1 MGEPSA
7 YNKNMAFLF
16 PWGFER
22 KSACRAL
29 ALVLFVLLP
38 TCARG
43 AGPSREVGE
52 FEIRIDGEEIGRE
65 KYSIEVR
72 PDGIVSVSTGTLRNS
87 GSEGGRVRVET
98 RLEMDP
104 HYMPRSYRVETSA
117 GDRKGRLEGTFSP
130 GQADF
135 QYLIEGAP
143 RRSGLMLDEYYAV
156 LDANVFHHFAFVGR
170 LFDFDDGEAQALDV
184 VIPQELD
191 NGTVVIRDAGLE
203 TTEIGGKEKR
213 LRHLK
218 LDSGQLLIDLWLDEE
233 RVLQKIA
240 LPQRR
245 IEVVRRP

>member
-1 MGEPSA
+1 
-7 YNKNMAFLF
+7 L
-16 PWGFER
+16 ER

-29 ALVLFVLLP
+29 ASALVLFVLFPL
-38 TCARG
+38 CARG
-43 AGPSREVGE
+43 SEPAREEGE
-52 FEIRIDGEEIGRE
+52 FEIRIDGEEVGRE

-72 PDGIVSVSTGTLRNS
+72 PDGVVSVSTGTLRNVVM
-87 GSEGGRVRVET
+87 GEERVKVET

-104 HYMPRSYRVETSA
+104 HYMPRSYRVTTSA
-117 GDRKGRLEGTFSP
+117 GERKGMLEGTFSP

-135 QYLIEGAP
+135 RYLLEGTP
-143 RRSGLMLDEYYAV
+143 RKSGLLLDEYYTV

-170 LFDFDDGEAQALDV
+170 LFDFDDGGAQALDV

-191 NGTVVIRDAGLE
+191 NGTVVIRDAGRE
-203 TTEIGGKEKR
+203 PTEIRGREKR

-218 LDSGQLLIDLWLDEE
+218 LDSGRLLIDLWLDDG
-233 RVLQKIA
+233 RVLQKIG